1 MITPSPT
8 PSAKKRY
15 PRRNLDQRF
24 DCFDEGCEECEV
36 CKYRNFTD
44 WAESVCGS
52 DGTIERNTR
61 IESYL
66 KDQAESIQQKE
77 KWAEQEMMKKYEE
90 SERKLQEVRALIY
103 DDTMGLHRQNK
114 ELKRKLRI
122 AKAAFTWMTKQE
134 HLTFAECSLAEKWVW
149 IAQEALLDINK
160 SL

>member
-1 MITPSPT
+1 MKNEATPT
-8 PSAKKRY
+8 AKKRY

-66 KDQAESIQQKE
+66 KGKADSIQQAE
-77 KWAEQEMMKKYEE
+77 KWAEKEMMKKVLGVVEKTMTSWE
-90 SERKLQEVRALIY
+90 CVTDIDNPVSIVALKKDI
-103 DDTMGLHRQNK
+103 
-114 ELKRKLRI
+114 LKDLS
-122 AKAAFTWMTKQE
+122 
-134 HLTFAECSLAEKWVW
+134 SLPT
-149 IAQEALLDINK
+149 L
-160 SL
+160 